1 MKKYLEA
8 GILGAPRGIKGEL
21 KFTCWCDSPEFLA
34 GVKRLYFDANGEKSL
49 AVKRYHAS
57 IPSIVFEGR
66 EDRQTAALLTGKQIW
81 FDRDEVV
88 LPEGVYFNADLI
100 GLPVLDADS
109 GEQIGVLTSIEEGAR
124 NFLYRI
130 EGTDGETNYL
140 VPAVDAFIISRDL
153 HKGITVRLIEGM
165 EVS

>member
-8 GILGAPRGIKGEL
+8 GLLGAPRGIKGEL
-21 KFTCWCDSPEFLA
+21 RFTCWCDSPDFLKT
-34 GVKRLYFDANGEKSL
+34 VKRFYFDDKGEKSL
-49 AVKRYHAS
+49 AVKRYYPS

-66 EDRQTAALLTGKQIW
+66 EDRQSAALLTGKALW
-81 FDRDEVV
+81 FDREEIV

-100 GLPVLDADS
+100 GLPVFDADS
-109 GEQIGVLTSIEEGAR
+109 GREIGVLAAIEEGAR

-130 EGTDGETNYL
+130 EGETNYL
-140 VPAVDAFIISRDL
+140 VPDVDAFVISRDPA
-153 HKGITVRLIEGM
+153 KGITVRLIEGM

>member
-8 GILGAPRGIKGEL
+8 GLLGAPRGIKGEL
-21 KFTCWCDSPEFLA
+21 RFTCWCDSPDFLKT
-34 GVKRLYFDANGEKSL
+34 VTRFYFDDKGEKSL
-49 AVKRYHAS
+49 AVKRYYPS

-66 EDRQTAALLTGKQIW
+66 EDRQSAALLTGKTLW
-81 FDRDEVV
+81 FDRDEIT

-100 GLPVLDADS
+100 GLPVFDADS
-109 GEQIGVLTSIEEGAR
+109 GEKLGVLASIEEGAR

-130 EGTDGETNYL
+130 EGETNYL
-140 VPAVDAFIISRDL
+140 VPNVDAFVIKRDPAE
-153 HKGITVRLIEGM
+153 GITVRLIEGM